1 MVQGTMSNAGKSLIA
16 AALCRIF
23 RQDGY
28 RVAPFKSQ
36 NMALNSF
43 ITKEGLEMGRA
54 QVVQAQAAGVE
65 PSVSMNPILLKPT
78 GDSVSQVIV
87 NGEVRGNFSA
97 QEYFAMKQS
106 LVPDIRKAYR
116 RLEEDADVIV
126 IEGAGSP
133 AEINLKDHDIVN
145 MGMARLAGA
154 PVLLAGDIDRGG
166 VFAQLY
172 GTVMLLDEE
181 ERQYIKGFVINKFRG
196 DRSILTPGLKQLE
209 GLAGKPVLGVIPY
222 LKIDIDD
229 EDSLSERLTGTEH
242 PAYTVSEQTAPLTP
256 TYGRHQALVEIVVIR
271 LPRLSNFTDFS
282 QLARIPGV
290 SLRYVDSIRK
300 FGQPDIVILPGSKST
315 IADLLWLR
323 ESGLEVLIK
332 KTAAQ
337 GRAVIGICGGY
348 QMLGETLR
356 DPDGVETGES
366 GLPQFVRGI
375 GLLPVDTIFRP
386 EKTRTQVR
394 GEIFG
399 PARGFDALKGRQIE
413 GYEIHM
419 GSSVIREGS
428 GAEPFARLRAQ
439 SGEICREKE
448 DGCTAGTVCGT
459 YVHGIFDVGDL
470 AWRLAESAAEKKGL
484 RLTEGAFLSRE
495 TFRERQYDLLAAAV
509 RQNLDMEAVY
519 RMLEEGV

>member
-1 MVQGTMSNAGKSLIA
+1 MSNAGKSLIA

-116 RLEEDADVIV
+116 RLAEDADVIV

-181 ERQYIKGFVINKFRG
+181 ERAETAR
-196 DRSILTPGLKQLE
+196 R
-209 GLAGKPVLGVIPY
+209 AGRKTCAWGH
-222 LKIDIDD
+222 
-229 EDSLSERLTGTEH
+229 SLSED
-242 PAYTVSEQTAPLTP
+242 
-256 TYGRHQALVEIVVIR
+256 RHR
-271 LPRLSNFTDFS
+271 R
-282 QLARIPGV
+282 
-290 SLRYVDSIRK
+290 
-300 FGQPDIVILPGSKST
+300 
-315 IADLLWLR
+315 
-323 ESGLEVLIK
+323 
-332 KTAAQ
+332 
-337 GRAVIGICGGY
+337 
-348 QMLGETLR
+348 
-356 DPDGVETGES
+356 
-366 GLPQFVRGI
+366 
-375 GLLPVDTIFRP
+375 
-386 EKTRTQVR
+386 
-394 GEIFG
+394 
-399 PARGFDALKGRQIE
+399 
-413 GYEIHM
+413 
-419 GSSVIREGS
+419 
-428 GAEPFARLRAQ
+428 
-439 SGEICREKE
+439 
-448 DGCTAGTVCGT
+448 
-459 YVHGIFDVGDL
+459 
-470 AWRLAESAAEKKGL
+470 
-484 RLTEGAFLSRE
+484 
-495 TFRERQYDLLAAAV
+495 
-509 RQNLDMEAVY
+509 
-519 RMLEEGV
+519 

>member
-1 MVQGTMSNAGKSLIA
+1 MSNAGKSLIA

-337 GRAVIGICGGY
+337 GRAVIGILRLGRVVCRNLCGGLVFFRSILY
-348 QMLGETLR
+348 SGR
-356 DPDGVETGES
+356 KRRGHRFVE
-366 GLPQFVRGI
+366 R
-375 GLLPVDTIFRP
+375 
-386 EKTRTQVR
+386 
-394 GEIFG
+394 
-399 PARGFDALKGRQIE
+399 
-413 GYEIHM
+413 
-419 GSSVIREGS
+419 SSVRRE
-428 GAEPFARLRAQ
+428 ALMP
-439 SGEICREKE
+439 
-448 DGCTAGTVCGT
+448 
-459 YVHGIFDVGDL
+459 
-470 AWRLAESAAEKKGL
+470 
-484 RLTEGAFLSRE
+484 
-495 TFRERQYDLLAAAV
+495 
-509 RQNLDMEAVY
+509 
-519 RMLEEGV
+519 

>member
-1 MVQGTMSNAGKSLIA
+1 MSNAGKSLIA

-145 MGMARLAGA
+145 MGMARLAG
-154 PVLLAGDIDRGG
+154 
-166 VFAQLY
+166 AQLY

-356 DPDGVETGES
+356 DPDGVESAAICAGDWSSSGRYYIPAGKDEDTGS
-366 GLPQFVRGI
+366 WR
-375 GLLPVDTIFRP
+375 D
-386 EKTRTQVR
+386 
-394 GEIFG
+394 
-399 PARGFDALKGRQIE
+399 
-413 GYEIHM
+413 
-419 GSSVIREGS
+419 
-428 GAEPFARLRAQ
+428 LR
-439 SGEICREKE
+439 SGE
-448 DGCTAGTVCGT
+448 
-459 YVHGIFDVGDL
+459 
-470 AWRLAESAAEKKGL
+470 RL
-484 RLTEGAFLSRE
+484 
-495 TFRERQYDLLAAAV
+495 
-509 RQNLDMEAVY
+509 
-519 RMLEEGV
+519 